1 MNKESI
7 KSVLLMILVATSLFF
22 TWNLW
27 NSQPPYEEF
36 QNNSF
41 VESVPIISEEREPY
55 QVIKPYQLFLHTSE
69 QHFSTYDDQY
79 LNNLWSEMQTWDYSL
94 SSKSN
99 IIKTYTKEN
108 FTSWIHGKEEA
119 KVELRFLDGIPFE
132 TFETMFKWETESSED
147 IMFDRIYLNVPR
159 EKEVQKVFFVSSET
173 LKIVE
178 TSVNIS
184 DANQYVAEIYSHRN
198 ELKPFFR
205 YGTEEDVDFLL
216 PENEVK
222 LDSFQYVITDEI
234 DGSVFKNALFS
245 NPQYV
250 KQDVSLSKNRYTDS
264 LRELN
269 IDSNEHTVKFVNPSL
284 RDTSFLESNAL
295 VSQSIDYLN
304 DHGGWTDDYVLYK
317 INELTQEIKYVMS
330 IQSIPVFESSDE
342 FFGPTMISQK
352 WGQSEI
358 SIYERPSYRLMRV
371 FSSSNTVTLMSGY
384 ELVDNLS
391 KDPSINLKDIKD
403 IYIMYELSGETD
415 QRFVKI
421 IPYWCVELQ
430 DGKILRIDGI
440 QRGDKSGLE

>member
-55 QVIKPYQLFLHTSE
+55 QVIKPYQLFLHTSD

-94 SSKSN
+94 SSN
-99 IIKTYTKEN
+99 RNLIKTYTKET
-108 FTSWIHGKEEA
+108 FTSLIHGIEEA
-119 KVELRFLDGIPFE
+119 KIELRFLDGIPFE
-132 TFETMFKWETESSED
+132 TFDTMFKWETESSGD
-147 IMFDRIYLNVPR
+147 ITFDRIFLNVPG
-159 EKEVQKVFFVSSET
+159 EKEVQRVFFVSSET
-173 LKIVE
+173 LKVVE
-178 TSVNIS
+178 TSVNIP
-184 DANQYVAEIYSHRN
+184 DANQFVADIYKQRD

-205 YGTEEDVDFLL
+205 YSEEENVEFLL

-222 LDSFQYVITDEI
+222 IDSFLYVIPDEI

-250 KQDVSLSKNRYTDS
+250 KQDFSYSNNRYTDS

-284 RDTSFLESNAL
+284 RDTSFLESSAL

-304 DHGGWTDDYVLYK
+304 DHGGWTDDYVLYT

-330 IQSIPVFESSDE
+330 IQSIPVFESGDE

-358 SIYERPSYRLMRV
+358 SIYERPSYRLRRV
-371 FSSSNTVTLMSGY
+371 FPSSNTLTLMSGH

-391 KDPSINLKDIKD
+391 QDSSIDLKDIKD
-403 IYIMYELSGETD
+403 IYIMYELGGETD
-415 QRFVKI
+415 QRYVKI
-421 IPYWCVELQ
+421 VPYWCVELK
-430 DGKILRIDGI
+430 DGTVLRIDGN